1 MRKQEVKLNRFFE
14 KRVKPRILEGCK
26 AVWNDM
32 RKKQEFT
39 ENFGST
45 SVGKWD
51 KKFEKVREIDKNH
64 NKQLRKHHGLDR
76 TT

>member
-1 MRKQEVKLNRFFE
+1 
-14 KRVKPRILEGCK
+14 
-26 AVWNDM
+26 M

-51 KKFEKVREIDKNH
+51 KKFDKVGELDNIH
-64 NKQLRKHHGLDR
+64 NKQLNRAREHHDLGR
-76 TT
+76 TTRLTQKSNNTTPPEQ